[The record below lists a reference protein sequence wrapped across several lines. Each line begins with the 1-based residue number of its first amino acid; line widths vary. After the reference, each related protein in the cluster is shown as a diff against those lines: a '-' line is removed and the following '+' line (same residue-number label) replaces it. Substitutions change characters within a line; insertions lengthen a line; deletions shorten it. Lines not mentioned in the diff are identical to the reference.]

1 MKRNIQVLSTVVLIA
16 FMTCGCGAKH
26 MAAPPPPPPP
36 ESILGSS
43 EDDSLKNS
51 LFKGDQ
57 NVLSDQDIAR
67 ILGTQLKLSDR
78 HRLAILSL
86 SSYSWWSQDIADLE
100 AKNFDSLVQTLKTSA
115 QLTEVRLLPSLLV
128 PEKRTVPYLREASA
142 RIQADLLFVY
152 TSRIQSFRRDRYLKP
167 DEVKAQCV
175 AESVLLDVRTGIVVH
190 TGRATENIA
199 MQKTAAD
206 LNFSETIAR
215 AESDARGKALL
226 SLSNSVVAYLTEEG
240 KQQRAEK

>member
-1 MKRNIQVLSTVVLIA
+1 MKHNVVALSTMLVLMLILS
-16 FMTCGCGAKH
+16 GCAKR
-26 MAAPPPPPPP
+26 ASFGPPPPPPP
-36 ESILGSS
+36 ESILGGGD
-43 EDDSLKNS
+43 DDSLKNS

-57 NVLSDQDIAR
+57 SVLSDQDIAR
-67 ILGTQLKLSDR
+67 ILGTQLKLADR
-78 HRLAILSL
+78 RRLAILSL
-86 SSYSWWSQDIADLE
+86 SSSSWWSQDIADLE
-100 AKNFDSLVQTLKTSA
+100 AKNFDALVQTLKTSA

-152 TSRIQSFRRDRYLKP
+152 TSRIQSFRRDRFLKP

-175 AESVLLDVRTGIVVH
+175 AESVLLDVRTGIVIH

-199 MQKTAAD
+199 MQKTPAD

-226 SLSNSVVAYLTEEG
+226 ALANSLVTYLGEEG